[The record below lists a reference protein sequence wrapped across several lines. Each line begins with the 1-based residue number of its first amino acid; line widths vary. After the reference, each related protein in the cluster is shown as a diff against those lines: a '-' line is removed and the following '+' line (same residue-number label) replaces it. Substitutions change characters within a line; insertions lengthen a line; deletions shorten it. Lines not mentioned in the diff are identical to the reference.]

1 MGWIGDGFIV
11 LQADGACLFVPL
23 LFAVYSFQSAPS
35 DYHAA
40 PPPGILPDHQ
50 LLCSTD
56 PTLLSSPSPFK
67 HQCPAPCPDIV
78 DRKSFLCCSLSANH
92 GSTSYVYK
100 QYPAH
105 SYIASG
111 NL

>member
-1 MGWIGDGFIV
+1 MGWIGDSFIV

-23 LFAVYSFQSAPS
+23 LFAVYSFQPTPS

-67 HQCPAPCPDIV
+67 H
-78 DRKSFLCCSLSANH
+78 
-92 GSTSYVYK
+92 
-100 QYPAH
+100 
-105 SYIASG
+105 
-111 NL
+111 